1 MIYLSPDLQGRI
13 SLKESINLKREED
26 IDRPLLLSLLPD
38 QTLWVLLG
46 ENSKRSK
53 HSHKKRRRRSMTP
66 SSSSNSSQS
75 QLDIGRY
82 TRAHKSPQ
90 IVQTPTPIQP
100 EETNF
105 SQITNQPINYDQIQP
120 NLTQQNKESDSE
132 TESEVWS
139 FDRAINEV
147 FRLLPPELCPKTQQD
162 QAPLKPLSGIEQLME
177 SRSTPLLVLPQSKLV
192 QNTTKYIQ
200 NWLESDKFSR
210 DWICPQSLV
219 SALAPTKFYKSQNQ
233 YLPTDN
239 IPQLEADASLLDI
252 SNKGRASI
260 PLKNLEAWERKAR
273 KLVAINSHADLFSS
287 AAFLSLQQESMS
299 VAALSRLLEAV
310 AKSIKHAT
318 AMSTLLTTEL
328 FQARRDAALASS
340 KLLLDN
346 STYELRN
353 APINSKSLFD
363 GRIKEIAKSNFEAQQ
378 QRFLASTSI
387 QSQSHSYKPPSQSRA
402 FKIPKYPAKQTTS
415 RPKPTQSYRSKNISQ
430 SSSSHIKKENIKR
443 TGNIR
448 QFPSSKPASSSAR
461 LWRPAL
467 STACSSARG
476 HSSGRTIGPFCGK
489 MGGINRQQMGP
500 LCRTKRIQDTIHQ
513 NSSFVICSDQNESI
527 LLPVSQRRDRKSSQ
541 QTGSGKGTES
551 GNSRLLFP
559 DIPCAKKERKVSL
572 ILDLSLLNRYIEK
585 QAFKMETVKS
595 VRQAMRLNDWAVS
608 IDLTDAYLHV
618 PIHRQSRKYLRFVHE
633 DQVYHFSALPFGMS
647 LSPLI
652 FSKLMDV
659 IAALLRQRAI
669 SVFPYLDDWLIKN
682 LIHNRLITQTKICIQ
697 TIQSLGF
704 LPNLKKSDLFP
715 AQKFTFIGI
724 EFLMQQNLVRVPA
737 DRVQNL
743 ILTIKKIM
751 SAKHVSARTFLSLLG
766 KLSAAAD
773 LVLLGRLH
781 LRPLQMCLLSV
792 WKPHIFPL
800 DHPISINGM
809 IRSHLQWW
817 INPIRFETGTSIH
830 PPDPKFFLYTDASH
844 YGWGAHLEPTTL
856 SFHGRWTENQ
866 SQLHINMLEMMAIR
880 LALKQAKTF
889 IHHSCI
895 MISTDNTTVVSYIN
909 KQGGTHSPNLCVE
922 VWKILNWCLE
932 QDIVIRVR
940 HIPGKFNILADRLSR
955 LDKPIKTEWSLDQ
968 TVANSVFQ
976 MLNFPNVDLFATRF
990 NHRLPLYVSPVQDYK
1005 ALAIDAL
1012 SMDWNHLHAY
1022 AFPPFILIPAVLEKI
1037 RQHQC
1042 RIVLIALFWPQQQ
1055 WFSELLLLL
1064 VSAPIRLPLIP
1075 RLLTQSKGRFVHQ
1088 NLPILDLHTWEL
1100 SNNQSEIRNFHKTL
1114 QILSPDQEEHLH
1126 KKSTM
1131 QNGPSS
1137 LIGVIQKRLIRSRPL
1152 LQL

>member
-1 MIYLSPDLQGRI
+1 
-13 SLKESINLKREED
+13 
-26 IDRPLLLSLLPD
+26 
-38 QTLWVLLG
+38 
-46 ENSKRSK
+46 
-53 HSHKKRRRRSMTP
+53 
-66 SSSSNSSQS
+66 
-75 QLDIGRY
+75 
-82 TRAHKSPQ
+82 
-90 IVQTPTPIQP
+90 
-100 EETNF
+100 
-105 SQITNQPINYDQIQP
+105 
-120 NLTQQNKESDSE
+120 
-132 TESEVWS
+132 
-139 FDRAINEV
+139 
-147 FRLLPPELCPKTQQD
+147 
-162 QAPLKPLSGIEQLME
+162 
-177 SRSTPLLVLPQSKLV
+177 
-192 QNTTKYIQ
+192 
-200 NWLESDKFSR
+200 
-210 DWICPQSLV
+210 
-219 SALAPTKFYKSQNQ
+219 
-233 YLPTDN
+233 
-239 IPQLEADASLLDI
+239 
-252 SNKGRASI
+252 
-260 PLKNLEAWERKAR
+260 
-273 KLVAINSHADLFSS
+273 
-287 AAFLSLQQESMS
+287 MS

-328 FQARRDAALASS
+328 FQARREAALASS

-363 GRIKEIAKSNFEAQQ
+363 GRIKEIAKSIFEAQQ

-387 QSQSHSYKPPSQSRA
+387 QSQSHSYKPPSQSKA

-415 RPKPTQSYRSKNISQ
+415 RPKPTQSYRSKNIPQ
-430 SSSSHIKKENIKR
+430 SSSSHIKKDNIKR

-489 MGGINRQQMGP
+489 KGGNNRQQMGP
-500 LCRTKRIQDTIHQ
+500 FYRTKRIQDTIHQ

-527 LLPVSQRRDRKSSQ
+527 LLLVSQRRDRKSSQ
-541 QTGSGKGTES
+541 QTGSGKGTEY

-559 DIPCAKKERKVSL
+559 DNPCAKKERKVSFNIRPVFIKRL
-572 ILDLSLLNRYIEK
+572 HRETSIQNGNSQIGKTIDETQRLGCLHRFNRCISTCADTSSIQEVSSLRTRRSSISL
-585 QAFKMETVKS
+585 FGPTVRNVPKS
-595 VRQAMRLNDWAVS
+595 VNFLE
-608 IDLTDAYLHV
+608 TDGRYC
-618 PIHRQSRKYLRFVHE
+618 S
-633 DQVYHFSALPFGMS
+633 FSAPTGHIS
-647 LSPLI
+647 
-652 FSKLMDV
+652 FS
-659 IAALLRQRAI
+659 IPR
-669 SVFPYLDDWLIKN
+669 
-682 LIHNRLITQTKICIQ
+682 RLAD
-697 TIQSLGF
+697 
-704 LPNLKKSDLFP
+704 KKSDSQPSDYSDKDLHSNYSKPRFSAKSQEVRSLSCSEIHLHRYGISDATKFSQGSSGSCTEPNSNNQENNVSKTCIGTNFP
-715 AQKFTFIGI
+715 FSFGQTQCCSRPCSPGQTALTSSSD
-724 EFLMQQNLVRVPA
+724 VPA
-737 DRVQNL
+737 VSLETSYSSSRSPDLDKRHDS
-743 ILTIKKIM
+743 ISLTM
-751 SAKHVSARTFLSLLG
+751 V
-766 KLSAAAD
+766 D
-773 LVLLGRLH
+773 
-781 LRPLQMCLLSV
+781 
-792 WKPHIFPL
+792 KPHSIRDRDFYPSSRPRILPL
-800 DHPISINGM
+800 
-809 IRSHLQWW
+809 
-817 INPIRFETGTSIH
+817 
-830 PPDPKFFLYTDASH
+830 
-844 YGWGAHLEPTTL
+844 YGCQSLRMGSSFRADNTVL
-856 SFHGRWTENQ
+856 SWSLDRNQ

-940 HIPGKFNILADRLSR
+940 HIPGKFNILADRLLR
-955 LDKPIKTEWSLDQ
+955 LDKPIKTEWALDQ

-976 MLNFPNVDLFATRF
+976 MLNFPNVDLFVTRF

-1042 RIVLIALFWPQQQ
+1042 RIVLIAPCWPQQQ
-1055 WFSELLLLL
+1055 WFSELLLL

-1088 NLPILDLHTWEL
+1088 NLPILDLHAWEL

>member
-1 MIYLSPDLQGRI
+1 M
-13 SLKESINLKREED
+13 
-26 IDRPLLLSLLPD
+26 
-38 QTLWVLLG
+38 
-46 ENSKRSK
+46 
-53 HSHKKRRRRSMTP
+53 
-66 SSSSNSSQS
+66 
-75 QLDIGRY
+75 
-82 TRAHKSPQ
+82 
-90 IVQTPTPIQP
+90 
-100 EETNF
+100 
-105 SQITNQPINYDQIQP
+105 
-120 NLTQQNKESDSE
+120 
-132 TESEVWS
+132 
-139 FDRAINEV
+139 
-147 FRLLPPELCPKTQQD
+147 
-162 QAPLKPLSGIEQLME
+162 
-177 SRSTPLLVLPQSKLV
+177 
-192 QNTTKYIQ
+192 
-200 NWLESDKFSR
+200 
-210 DWICPQSLV
+210 
-219 SALAPTKFYKSQNQ
+219 
-233 YLPTDN
+233 
-239 IPQLEADASLLDI
+239 
-252 SNKGRASI
+252 
-260 PLKNLEAWERKAR
+260 
-273 KLVAINSHADLFSS
+273 
-287 AAFLSLQQESMS
+287 
-299 VAALSRLLEAV
+299 
-310 AKSIKHAT
+310 
-318 AMSTLLTTEL
+318 
-328 FQARRDAALASS
+328 
-340 KLLLDN
+340 
-346 STYELRN
+346 
-353 APINSKSLFD
+353 
-363 GRIKEIAKSNFEAQQ
+363 
-378 QRFLASTSI
+378 
-387 QSQSHSYKPPSQSRA
+387 
-402 FKIPKYPAKQTTS
+402 
-415 RPKPTQSYRSKNISQ
+415 SQ
-430 SSSSHIKKENIKR
+430 SSSPFLREEIENLLNKRAVERVQNPETPGFYSRIFLVPKKN
-443 TGNIR
+443 
-448 QFPSSKPASSSAR
+448 
-461 LWRPAL
+461 
-467 STACSSARG
+467 
-476 HSSGRTIGPFCGK
+476 GK
-489 MGGINRQQMGP
+489 FR
-500 LCRTKRIQDTIHQ
+500 
-513 NSSFVICSDQNESI
+513 
-527 LLPVSQRRDRKSSQ
+527 
-541 QTGSGKGTES
+541 
-551 GNSRLLFP
+551 
-559 DIPCAKKERKVSL
+559 L

-659 IAALLRQRAI
+659 IAAFLRQRAI

-715 AQKFTFIGI
+715 AQKFTFIGM
-724 EFLMQQNLVRVPA
+724 EFLTQQNLVRVPA

-751 SAKHVSARTFLSLLG
+751 SAKYVSARTFLSLLG

-792 WKPHIFPL
+792 WKPHILPL

-955 LDKPIKTEWSLDQ
+955 LDKPIKTEWALDQ

-1042 RIVLIALFWPQQQ
+1042 RIVLIAPFWPQQQ

-1088 NLPILDLHTWEL
+1088 NLPILDLHAWEL

-1137 LIGVIQKRLIRSRPL
+1137 LIGVIQKKVNPISAPITVIADFLIFLFSEKKCQISTIKGYRSMISNTLKFKTGNRIGSNPVLSELIRSFELQRPVQRSLTPKWDLSWVLVCLQKPPFEPLDKASKFHVTIKTAFL
-1152 LQL
+1152 LALATAKRCSEIHALAMDSQHLRFNQSDGSVSLILKSGFLAKNQLPSVKPDPIVVPSLARICKWEHTDRLLCPVRALKFYLKMTSSYRQNRTRLFLPIKGNKDISKDTI